1 MEKTYEVT
9 GMKCQGC
16 VKTVTEKLSAVRG
29 VEKVVVD
36 LDKKTSNRHRKSF
49 QALPKTST
57 QGNKIHTWKRNLKEF
72 QKSKKNRLSAVFF
85 CVKNDKLV

>member
-1 MEKTYEVT
+1 MEKTYEIT

-36 LDKKTSNRHRKSF
+36 LDKK
-49 QALPKTST
+49 QATVTGNPFKLSLKRALKGTKFTLGKEIYKKIKKKKKTDSVLFFFAIKT
-57 QGNKIHTWKRNLKEF
+57 
-72 QKSKKNRLSAVFF
+72 KN
-85 CVKNDKLV
+85 

>member
-1 MEKTYEVT
+1 MEKTYEIT

-36 LDKKTSNRHRKSF
+36 LDKKQATVTGNSF
-49 QALPKTST
+49 KLSLKRALKGTKFT
-57 QGNKIHTWKRNLKEF
+57 LGKEI
-72 QKSKKNRLSAVFF
+72 
-85 CVKNDKLV
+85 

>member
-36 LDKKTSNRHRKSF
+36 LDKK
-49 QALPKTST
+49 QATVT
-57 QGNKIHTWKRNLKEF
+57 GNPFMLSLKRALRGTKF
-72 QKSKKNRLSAVFF
+72 TLGK
-85 CVKNDKLV
+85 

>member
-36 LDKKTSNRHRKSF
+36 LDKKQATVTGNPFKLSLKRALKGTKFTLGKEIAKF
-49 QALPKTST
+49 QVQISQSVKT
-57 QGNKIHTWKRNLKEF
+57 L
-72 QKSKKNRLSAVFF
+72 
-85 CVKNDKLV
+85 

>member
-36 LDKKTSNRHRKSF
+36 LDKKQVTVTGNPFMLSLKR
-49 QALPKTST
+49 ALRGTKFTL
-57 QGNKIHTWKRNLKEF
+57 GKEI
-72 QKSKKNRLSAVFF
+72 
-85 CVKNDKLV
+85 

>member
-36 LDKKTSNRHRKSF
+36 LDKK
-49 QALPKTST
+49 QAAVT
-57 QGNKIHTWKRNLKEF
+57 GNPFKLSLKRALKGTKFTLGKEI
-72 QKSKKNRLSAVFF
+72 
-85 CVKNDKLV
+85 

>member
-1 MEKTYEVT
+1 MEKTYEIT

-36 LDKKTSNRHRKSF
+36 LDKKKSNCHR
-49 QALPKTST
+49 
-57 QGNKIHTWKRNLKEF
+57 
-72 QKSKKNRLSAVFF
+72 
-85 CVKNDKLV
+85 

>member
-36 LDKKTSNRHRKSF
+36 LDKK
-49 QALPKTST
+49 QATVT
-57 QGNKIHTWKRNLKEF
+57 GNPFKLSLKRALKGTKFTLE
-72 QKSKKNRLSAVFF
+72 KEI
-85 CVKNDKLV
+85 

>member
-1 MEKTYEVT
+1 MEKTYEIT

-36 LDKKTSNRHRKSF
+36 LDKKKQLSQVILSNS
-49 QALPKTST
+49 P
-57 QGNKIHTWKRNLKEF
+57 
-72 QKSKKNRLSAVFF
+72 
-85 CVKNDKLV
+85 

>member
-1 MEKTYEVT
+1 MINKGVSHGKTYEIT

-36 LDKKTSNRHRKSF
+36 LDKNKQLSQVILSNS
-49 QALPKTST
+49 P
-57 QGNKIHTWKRNLKEF
+57 
-72 QKSKKNRLSAVFF
+72 
-85 CVKNDKLV
+85 

>member
-1 MEKTYEVT
+1 MEKTYEIT

-36 LDKKTSNRHRKSF
+36 LDKK
-49 QALPKTST
+49 QATVT
-57 QGNKIHTWKRNLKEF
+57 GNPFKFSLKRALNGTKFTLGKEI
-72 QKSKKNRLSAVFF
+72 
-85 CVKNDKLV
+85 

>member
-36 LDKKTSNRHRKSF
+36 LDKK
-49 QALPKTST
+49 QATVT
-57 QGNKIHTWKRNLKEF
+57 GNPFKLSLKRTLKGTKFTLGKEI
-72 QKSKKNRLSAVFF
+72 
-85 CVKNDKLV
+85 

>member
-36 LDKKTSNRHRKSF
+36 LDKK
-49 QALPKTST
+49 QATVTGNPFKLPL
-57 QGNKIHTWKRNLKEF
+57 KRALKGTKFTLGKEI
-72 QKSKKNRLSAVFF
+72 
-85 CVKNDKLV
+85 